1 MRFLHCRHYIIYIYI
16 DAGKPVEL
24 SGYRI
29 TTAADTQTYPG
40 RNPVTWSL
48 LGSNTKSEAPDD
60 EVWTLLDHREND
72 TTLGAANYQ
81 PYDFF
86 FTYPQPVILGDV
98 NGDGDVNADDY
109 EMLRLYIVGKPVEG
123 FVPAAADLNEDG
135 KINAQDL
142 VKLVQKTGF

>member
-1 MRFLHCRHYIIYIYI
+1 M

-29 TTAADTQTYPG
+29 TTAADTQAFPE
-40 RNPVTWSL
+40 RNPVSWSL
-48 LGSNTKSEAPDD
+48 LGSNIKAPSD
-60 EVWTLLDHREND
+60 EDWTLLDHREND

-86 FTYPQPVILGDV
+86 FTYPQPFIPGDV
-98 NGDGDVNADDY
+98 NGDGEVNALDY
-109 EMLRLYIVGKPVEG
+109 EALKHYIVGKAVEG
-123 FVPAAADLNEDG
+123 FVPAAADLNKDG

-142 VKLVQKTGF
+142 VMLSHIL